1 MNFASRPAA
10 VRMSLLSILSAAAGL
25 LWLTLPSGAVAP
37 QTVQHAT
44 EADFAAGELH
54 STAVNSAGEVRL
66 GRELSFLMPSDKAP
80 NVVSALAPRGKTLF
94 AASGT
99 DNAIYRIQD
108 GKPDKDKFATLADAT
123 MIGSLLAGDK
133 GLLVG
138 ANGEKGAGIY
148 RIDDHGKAT
157 LFWSNDDVK
166 YVWAMVAGPQGKLF
180 AATGPKGQVWS
191 IDAQGKGEKLFEAKD
206 LAKNILCLAQ
216 GPDGT
221 LYAGTD
227 EHGLVVAIDPAKKT
241 SRVLLSAPEKEI
253 SSIVPLADG
262 NVYVATSDSAKAA
275 PETSGEAAEPGEHHG
290 PQTMPTVNVMPNN
303 AASKPAPKLAPV
315 VKTPASA
322 AAEDGETN
330 EPGEG
335 PSAVAPAKG
344 GNSPAGSPPRGPH
357 GAGAPQG
364 GPGEAEGS
372 GPGLEG
378 PGNAVYRIAPDGL
391 VRPLIRRPVSIYAM
405 LQQGDELLLATG
417 PSGQI
422 IAVKLS
428 GDESTIV
435 ADTDASQITCL
446 APGEGGKVYFGTANK
461 GSVGQ
466 MSSVFAKT
474 GTFVSKTIDAQQ
486 IAKWGTICVRAT
498 VPEKA
503 KLTLATRTGNLAE
516 PKDNTWSAW
525 SDEIPVTGDFLRVT
539 SPAGRFLQYRLTF
552 TAGVDTPRASDVRV
566 IYQVGNLAPEI
577 AAIAITPTATAEE
590 GGGPPAPAPA
600 GPGGPRPA
608 PEAAAPAGPL
618 YFRSI
623 AIQAAD
629 PNGDQL
635 AFTIEYRQVGTDNW
649 IKVADKLDKP
659 AYSWDSRT
667 VSDGTYEFR
676 VTASDSPSN
685 PPATALTASKVS
697 TPVVVDNT
705 PPVVKELAARVAG
718 NKVFAG
724 GLAVD
729 SGSRIAAI
737 HYSLD
742 SATEWIMI
750 LPEGGI
756 CDSDKEK
763 FSFDLKDVKPG
774 THRLSVKVVDAFGNT
789 GFGTITVNVAK
800 QGQP

>member
-1 MNFASRPAA
+1 VSRTSCPRLPVSSLVPLAILIASGLF
-10 VRMSLLSILSAAAGL
+10 LLISPL
-25 LWLTLPSGAVAP
+25 GAVSP
-37 QTVQHAT
+37 QTVEHAA
-44 EADFAAGELH
+44 EADFTAGELH
-54 STAVNSAGEVRL
+54 STAVNSTGEVRL
-66 GRELSFLMPSDKAP
+66 GRELSFLLASDKAP

-94 AASGT
+94 AASGA

-108 GKPDKDKFATLADAT
+108 GKPDKDKFATIADAT
-123 MIGSLLAGDK
+123 MIGSLLAGEKD
-133 GLLVG
+133 LLVG

-148 RIDDHGKAT
+148 RLDEQGKAT

-166 YVWAMVAGPQGKLF
+166 YVWAMVASGQGKF
-180 AATGPKGQVWS
+180 VAATGPKGQVWS

-216 GPDGT
+216 GADGT

-227 EHGLVVAIDPAKKT
+227 ERGLVVAIDPAKKT

-253 SSIVPLADG
+253 SSIIPAADG
-262 NVYVATSDSAKAA
+262 SVYVATSDSAKAA
-275 PETSGEAAEPGEHHG
+275 PEGSGEGAEPGEHHA
-290 PQTMPTVNVMPNN
+290 PQTMPAPIVVPIN
-303 AASKPAPKLAPV
+303 AASKPA
-315 VKTPASA
+315 VKPSPASA
-322 AAEDGETN
+322 PAAEDGDAN

-335 PSAVAPAKG
+335 PSAAAPAKG
-344 GNSPAGSPPRGPH
+344 GNSPATSAPRGPH

-364 GPGEAEGS
+364 GPGEAEGA

-405 LQQGDELLLATG
+405 LKQGDELLLATG
-417 PSGQI
+417 PGGQI

-446 APGEGGKVYFGTANK
+446 SAGEGGQVYFGTANK

-466 MSSVFAKT
+466 MNSVFAKT
-474 GTFVSKTIDAQQ
+474 GTFVSKAIDAQQ
-486 IAKWGTICVRAT
+486 IAKWGTVCVRAT
-498 VPEKA
+498 VPDKA
-503 KLTLATRTGNLAE
+503 RLTLSTRTGNLAE

-525 SDEIPVTGDFLRVT
+525 SDEIPVTADFMRVA

-552 TAGVDTPRASDVRV
+552 TAGADTPRASDVRV

-577 AAIAITPTATAEE
+577 AAIAIAPSATAEE
-590 GGGPPAPAPA
+590 GGGPAAPAPA
-600 GPGGPRPA
+600 GPGGQHPA
-608 PEAAAPAGPL
+608 AETAAPAGPL

-629 PNGDQL
+629 PNGDPL
-635 AFTIEYRQVGTDNW
+635 VYTIEYRQVGTDNW

-676 VTASDSPSN
+676 VTAGDSPSN
-685 PPATALTASKVS
+685 PPASALTASKVS

-705 PPVVKELAARVAG
+705 PPVVKELAAKVAG
-718 NKVFAG
+718 NKVSVS

-729 SGSRIAAI
+729 SGSRVAAI

-800 QGQP
+800 